1 MHFSFWEKT
10 GFAVLI
16 AAWVLWGSDQIGDML
31 VHADELA
38 ENAYK
43 IEVADAGPAESVAAE
58 EKVEVSAVSLLASA
72 SADGGAK
79 VFKKCQACH
88 SVEKGGANKVGPN
101 LYNTVGGKIAGHD
114 GFSYSGVL
122 AEKGGQWTYED
133 LDQFLKSPKDYAP
146 GTKMTFAGLRKA
158 SDRAEVILY
167 LREYTDNPPPLP

>member
-43 IEVADAGPAESVAAE
+43 IEVADAGPTDSAPAE
-58 EKVEVSAVSLLASA
+58 EKVEVSAVSLLASV
-72 SADGGAK
+72 SADAGAK

-101 LYNTVGGKIAGHD
+101 LYNSVGGKIAGHD
-114 GFSYSGVL
+114 GFSYSDAL
-122 AEKGGQWTYED
+122 AGKGGQWTYEE
-133 LDQFLKSPKDYAP
+133 LDHFLKSPKDYAP
-146 GTKMTFAGLRKA
+146 GTKMTFAGLKKA

-167 LREYTDNPPPLP
+167 LRDFTDNPPPLP

>member
-43 IEVADAGPAESVAAE
+43 IEVADAGPAEGAAAE
-58 EKVEVSAVSLLASA
+58 EKVEVSVVSLLASA
-72 SADGGAK
+72 SVDSGAK

-101 LYNTVGGKIAGHD
+101 LYNAVGGKIAMHD
-114 GFSYSGVL
+114 GFSYSGAL
-122 AEKGGQWTYED
+122 AEKGGQWTYEE
-133 LDQFLKSPKDYAP
+133 LDHFLKSPRDYAP
-146 GTKMTFAGLRKA
+146 GTKMTFAGLKKA
-158 SDRAEVILY
+158 SDRAAVILY
-167 LREYTDNPPPLP
+167 MRENTDNPPPLP